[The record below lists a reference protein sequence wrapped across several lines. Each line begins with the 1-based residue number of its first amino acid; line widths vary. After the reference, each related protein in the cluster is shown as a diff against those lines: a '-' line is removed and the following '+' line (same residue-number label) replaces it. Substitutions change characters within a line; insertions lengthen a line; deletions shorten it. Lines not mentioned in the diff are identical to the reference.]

1 MALRHS
7 KAPGSAGGQPAGPG
21 AVNQARGRDQASSYR
36 SRSITFAHA
45 ATKSFTNF
53 SFASSLA

>member
-1 MALRHS
+1 MRADPDVVIGTVR
-7 KAPGSAGGQPAGPG
+7 
-21 AVNQARGRDQASSYR
+21 RGEPVEANR
-36 SRSITFAHA
+36 SRFMTLSQA